1 MLYQR
6 YFLRMN
12 QSNMTH
18 VLGLLA
24 GLALALALL
33 LIVKLSYTGKQPLF
47 NMLQRPENLSLAVT
61 LLTCIVVYAGNKSR
75 PRDPAR
81 VLRGKLRQRHP
92 RLCFGFCFL
101 LPSDRSSSVPLVIF
115 TFPGIVSAYRLERTS
130 ISILELAS
138 LLTRL
143 RQCSAQHCLYIYLL
157 PERACSVKMRVI
169 GNKITS
175 FSQPT
180 QLQYLQCLDT
190 RSCQVTNM
198 RPPTSRKRLKTLIL
212 LSFVKRTITI
222 FLCFNKNLIP
232 WLCDSC
238 SK

>member
-115 TFPGIVSAYRLERTS
+115 TFPGIVSAYRLANE
-130 ISILELAS
+130 
-138 LLTRL
+138 
-143 RQCSAQHCLYIYLL
+143 H
-157 PERACSVKMRVI
+157 
-169 GNKITS
+169 
-175 FSQPT
+175 
-180 QLQYLQCLDT
+180 LDT
-190 RSCQVTNM
+190 RTRVSANAPSPVFRATLFIHLFIAGE
-198 RPPTSRKRLKTLIL
+198 SVFSKDESHRKQNNL
-212 LSFVKRTITI
+212 L
-222 FLCFNKNLIP
+222 
-232 WLCDSC
+232 
-238 SK
+238 